1 MNTIA
6 FFDEKCIGSDP
17 ETLVPHWNQKIA
29 VFFLPW
35 MVHLITMV
43 PLKTGGNRG
52 RFARLHHGS
61 KNPERNQFKNL
72 FPVGRKGLCVASN
85 QRPVGMAKCDDV
97 EM

>member
-43 PLKTGGNRG
+43 PLKTGGNMG
-52 RFARLHHGS
+52 
-61 KNPERNQFKNL
+61 
-72 FPVGRKGLCVASN
+72 
-85 QRPVGMAKCDDV
+85 
-97 EM
+97 